1 LKLARRLGFGAI
13 EVNVDSLLV
22 ANIINNNKEGSLM
35 DRTLVNKI
43 CSFIALNWEVVVRHI
58 YCEANQC
65 IDALANLKCSLNS
78 EMCIF

>member
-1 LKLARRLGFGAI
+1 LGFGAI
-13 EVNVDSLLV
+13 EVNVDSFLV

-35 DRTLVNKI
+35 GRVLVNKI
-43 CSFIALNWEVVVRHI
+43 RSFITLDWEVVVRHI

-65 IDALANLKCSLNS
+65 VDALANLGCSLNS